1 MSAVLPIVSRLTP
14 RVIRILGFNPGKMT
28 LQGTNTYIIGT
39 GKKRILLDT
48 GEKGKK
54 EYVNKLKELLHQESI
69 SIDQVIITHWHGDHI
84 GGLGDI
90 TNIVGDGCIAW
101 KYPRSDIKNESYDD
115 LAIHNLKNQQELSV
129 EGASLRII
137 YTPGHTTDHV
147 VVYMKEENALFSGD
161 CILGEGTAVFE
172 DLYDY
177 MKSLSIILNLKPDI
191 IYPGHGPV
199 LEAPAEKIE
208 HYISH
213 RNLRESQIKDVLKRK
228 EKPLSEMDIVRIIYK
243 DTPESLYLAASNNVN
258 QHLLKLEKEGIVRK
272 KESGWI
278 MA

>member
-1 MSAVLPIVSRLTP
+1 
-14 RVIRILGFNPGKMT
+14 
-28 LQGTNTYIIGT
+28 
-39 GKKRILLDT
+39 
-48 GEKGKK
+48 
-54 EYVNKLKELLHQESI
+54 
-69 SIDQVIITHWHGDHI
+69 
-84 GGLGDI
+84 
-90 TNIVGDGCIAW
+90 
-101 KYPRSDIKNESYDD
+101 
-115 LAIHNLKNQQELSV
+115 
-129 EGASLRII
+129 
-137 YTPGHTTDHV
+137 
-147 VVYMKEENALFSGD
+147 MKEENALFSGD

>member
-14 RVIRILGFNPGKMT
+14 RVVRVLGCNPGKMT

-54 EYVNKLKELLHQESI
+54 DYIKKLKEFLHQESV
-69 SIDQVIITHWHGDHI
+69 SIEQVIITHWHGDHI
-84 GGLGDI
+84 GGLEDVTSI
-90 TNIVGDGCIAW
+90 IGDGSIAW
-101 KYPRSDIKNESYDD
+101 KFPRSDIKNESYDGIT
-115 LAIHNLKNQQELSV
+115 IHNLQDQQELSV

-137 YTPGHTTDHV
+137 YTPGHTADHV

-199 LEAPAEKIE
+199 LETPVEKIQY
-208 HYISH
+208 YINH
-213 RNLRESQIKDVLKRK
+213 RNLRESQIKDVLTRK
-228 EKPLSEMDIVRIIYK
+228 EEPLSEMDIVRIIYK

-258 QHLLKLEKEGIVRK
+258 QHLLKMEKEGIVHK
-272 KESGWI
+272 KDSGWVL
-278 MA
+278 A